1 MIPRRYIE
9 EWREFAPWPENGQVE
24 QDLIIE
30 RAIVELFADPFLNE
44 NLAFRGGTALHK
56 LFLKPQARY
65 SEDIDLVQIKP
76 GPIKPI
82 LVKIREVLAPFLGTK
97 RAIETSIH
105 NNTATYKFETEIP
118 PIIQMRLKIEINCR
132 EHFTVLG
139 LQQIPFEVNNGWFS
153 GNCMINTY
161 QVEELLGTK
170 LRALYQRRKGRD
182 LFDLNLALSNLEI
195 DTDKLIQCYKEY
207 INFSDGANPTNKM
220 FTANMEEKMQ
230 EGEFRNDIFTILRPD
245 VEYDNDLAYQLIS
258 ERIISKI

>member
-9 EWREFAPWPENGQVE
+9 EWREYAPWPENGQVE

-30 RAIVELFADPFLNE
+30 RAIVEIFSDPFLNE

-65 SEDIDLVQIKP
+65 SEDIDLVQIKA

-82 LVKIREVLAPFLGTK
+82 LARIRVVLASFLGTK
-97 RAIETSIH
+97 RNIETSIH
-105 NNTATYKFETEIP
+105 NNTATYRFDTEIP

-139 LQQIPFEVNNGWFS
+139 LQQVPFEVNNGWFS
-153 GNCMINTY
+153 GKCSINTY

-170 LRALYQRRKGRD
+170 VRALYQRRKGRD
-182 LFDLNLALSNLEI
+182 LFDLYSALTNLEI
-195 DTDKLIQCYKEY
+195 DINKLIQCYKEY
-207 INFSDGANPTNKM
+207 INFSDGVNPSNKM
-220 FTANMEEKMQ
+220 FVANMEEKMQ
-230 EGEFRNDIFTILRPD
+230 DNEFRNDIFTILRPE
-245 VEYDNDLAYQLIS
+245 VEYNNDVAYQKIN
-258 ERIISKI
+258 EKIISKM

>member
-1 MIPRRYIE
+1 MIPKRYIE
-9 EWREFAPWPENGQVE
+9 EWRAFAPWPENGQIE

-30 RAIVELFADPFLNE
+30 RAIIAIFSDPFLNE

-65 SEDIDLVQIKP
+65 SEDIDLVQIKT

-97 RAIETSIH
+97 RKIESSIH
-105 NNTATYKFETEIP
+105 NNTVTYRFETEIQ

-139 LQQIPFEVNNGWFS
+139 LQQVPFEVKNGWFS
-153 GNCMINTY
+153 GKCMINTY

-182 LFDLNLALSNLEI
+182 LFDLNLALSKLEI
-195 DTDKLIQCYKEY
+195 NTDKLIQCYKEY
-207 INFSDGANPTNKM
+207 MNFSDGVNPTSKM
-220 FTANMEEKMQ
+220 MTANMNEKMNDN
-230 EGEFRNDIFTILRPD
+230 EFGNDIFTVLRPG
-245 VEYDNDLAYQLIS
+245 VEYDNDLAYKVIS
-258 ERIISKI
+258 EKIISKI